1 MLRNNLGQRHAALF
15 AAVFSAALCVPL
27 TGCAHR
33 TPVTAL
39 PPQAKTPSLYL
50 PPPPASQL
58 PPMGVPEAPP
68 SLTDAKPAAAA
79 EAKPKR
85 HAKKPAAQPGVAA
98 GDAPAAAP
106 LANPAAPPAAT
117 LGALSPGGGAADPEQ
132 QREVMGKISS
142 VEKRIGELPRAI
154 ADRQEKQI
162 ANVRLFLKE
171 ASDAL
176 KGGDVEGAGILAT
189 KAELLLDDL
198 SR

>member
-1 MLRNNLGQRHAALF
+1 LAA
-15 AAVFSAALCVPL
+15 AALCVPL

-33 TPVTAL
+33 PPVPPL

-50 PPPPASQL
+50 PPPPANQL
-58 PPMGVPEAPP
+58 PPMGVAEAPP

-85 HAKKPAAQPGVAA
+85 HSRRPVVQPTPPT

-106 LANPAAPPAAT
+106 SASPAPAPTATPTATPAAT

-132 QREVMGKISS
+132 QREVMGKISA
-142 VEKRIGELPRAI
+142 VEKRIGELPRAV

-189 KAELLLDDL
+189 KADLLLDDL
-198 SR
+198 SK